1 MTPRNGRRALLQGE
15 TCSWPSENALIP
27 SPFVRRGG
35 TALLRSKWWPFT
47 YFPNADHGL
56 VGNCVLPL
64 YRRSAESAPCSSLG
78 LGKMRAIASRKN
90 LFFGAIEKSSIFRC
104 LRDNVAPVTLP
115 LRVRHPRAVDT
126 QDAYIKQFPRA
137 TRGGRLRRLDRCGY
151 ASA

>member
-1 MTPRNGRRALLQGE
+1 MAWWGTVCCCYIDALLNQ
-15 TCSWPSENALIP
+15 PHA
-27 SPFVRRGG
+27 RR
-35 TALLRSKWWPFT
+35 WDW
-47 YFPNADHGL
+47 
-56 VGNCVLPL
+56 
-64 YRRSAESAPCSSLG
+64 
-78 LGKMRAIASRKN
+78 GKCAIASRKN